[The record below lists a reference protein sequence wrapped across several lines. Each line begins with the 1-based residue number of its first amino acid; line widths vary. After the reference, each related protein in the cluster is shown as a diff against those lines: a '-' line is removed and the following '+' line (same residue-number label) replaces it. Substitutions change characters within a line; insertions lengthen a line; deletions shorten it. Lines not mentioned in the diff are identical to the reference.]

1 MVDES
6 GSVLIMDTLIK
17 DVLRYTEDIENYC
30 FVNRWLYIHQIPDM
44 LGGNRNMEALLIT
57 HSGNKN
63 EKLLGIITVWDLVSI
78 TNELSS
84 RYMIMEKIARN

>member
-1 MVDES
+1 
-6 GSVLIMDTLIK
+6 
-17 DVLRYTEDIENYC
+17 
-30 FVNRWLYIHQIPDM
+30 M